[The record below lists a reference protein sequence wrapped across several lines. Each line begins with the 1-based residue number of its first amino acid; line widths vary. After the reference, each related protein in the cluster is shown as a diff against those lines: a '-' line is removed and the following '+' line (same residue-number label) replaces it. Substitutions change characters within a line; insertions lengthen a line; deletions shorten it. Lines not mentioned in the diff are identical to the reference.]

1 MIESLEL
8 NQRVS
13 SSTVERVFAAVGFVA
28 ASSILAVIGFINP
41 TTSSMFPTC
50 PFRALTG
57 LHCPGCGV
65 TRGMHQLLHGDL
77 LSALDYN
84 ALLIVFV
91 PMIVFFM
98 LTLLSIA
105 IRGRRIRFPGF
116 APKATWGLLVVLLV
130 FGVLRNLPFY
140 PFTILA
146 P

>member
-1 MIESLEL
+1 MQETCLF
-8 NQRVS
+8 
-13 SSTVERVFAAVGFVA
+13 STVQRIFAFTGLIAAGTVLVA
-28 ASSILAVIGFINP
+28 IGLINP
-41 TTSSMFPTC
+41 TTSSIFPTC